1 MSTAIDMNMTHYRL
15 LEKSVARVVCAIVVA
30 LLAASLS
37 ACQKNE
43 STQTEHAPEMEAATP
58 AADEAPVA
66 LTEEQIEKIGIKV
79 APAKVVAHTPE
90 VLGFGVVISHDAL
103 AQAVSEI
110 TTAKAAVNQ
119 SRAAQARVKRLE
131 GTPGAFGTEAQET
144 AERQALIDAAAL
156 ALAQQKLSVALGES
170 SAWQGAEAEARL
182 NELASGRVKLVRV
195 TFPLGALRGAVPRT
209 LRLARLDPNS
219 PTDSWTTSKVWDA
232 PADANVPGHSFF
244 ALLKAGNIG
253 EGEHLQVWAPS
264 GTPLNGVLVPE
275 SAVIV
280 SDGKYWCYIQVQ
292 TGKFVR
298 KLIDTSRPMSDGYF
312 VTDNIAADDSI
323 VISSAGLLLA
333 RETNSSSEAE

>member
-1 MSTAIDMNMTHYRL
+1 MSTAIDMNTTHNRL
-15 LEKSVARVVCAIVVA
+15 LEKSFAQVGCAIIVA
-30 LLAASLS
+30 LLAASLG

-43 STQTEHAPEMEAATP
+43 STQTEHAPETEAATP
-58 AADEAPVA
+58 ATDESAVA

-79 APAKVVAHTPE
+79 APAKSLAHTPE

-103 AQAVSEI
+103 AQAVSEV
-110 TTAKAAVNQ
+110 TTEKAAVNQ
-119 SRAAQARVKRLE
+119 SRAALARVKRLE

-156 ALAQQKLSVALGES
+156 TLAQQKLSVALGEN
-170 SAWQGAEAEARL
+170 SAWQGTSGEGNL

-195 TFPLGALRGAVPRT
+195 TFPLGALRGATPRS

-280 SDGKYWCYIQVQ
+280 SEGKYWCYVQVQ
-292 TGKFVR
+292 TGKFAR
-298 KLIDTSRPMSDGYF
+298 KLIDTSRPMADGYF

-333 RETNSSSEAE
+333 RETNSSTEAE